1 MNKKENSTVLDLA
14 QLIICADLLLH
25 KYSKLSVEKKVKLI
39 RAIEKV
45 KRKGCNKNMG
55 LVLCARCSNLH
66 GKFLSSFRVSGIPVC
81 GKHLALEVK
90 EQLKV
95 VKQVVVK

>member
-1 MNKKENSTVLDLA
+1 MNKKESSTVLDLA

-45 KRKGCNKNMG
+45 K
-55 LVLCARCSNLH
+55 
-66 GKFLSSFRVSGIPVC
+66 
-81 GKHLALEVK
+81 K
-90 EQLKV
+90 EGVQ
-95 VKQVVVK
+95 

>member
-1 MNKKENSTVLDLA
+1 
-14 QLIICADLLLH
+14 
-25 KYSKLSVEKKVKLI
+25 
-39 RAIEKV
+39 
-45 KRKGCNKNMG
+45 MG